1 MEAIGEFGSWAWGSE
16 GWRKIDCVVWIGIPI
31 PRPQG
36 TPCPGLHST
45 EPISV
50 FPNLAAPDHD
60 GHPKMYD
67 PGPASGIF
75 LL

>member
-1 MEAIGEFGSWAWGSE
+1 M
-16 GWRKIDCVVWIGIPI
+16 VWIGIPI
-31 PRPQG
+31 LRPQG